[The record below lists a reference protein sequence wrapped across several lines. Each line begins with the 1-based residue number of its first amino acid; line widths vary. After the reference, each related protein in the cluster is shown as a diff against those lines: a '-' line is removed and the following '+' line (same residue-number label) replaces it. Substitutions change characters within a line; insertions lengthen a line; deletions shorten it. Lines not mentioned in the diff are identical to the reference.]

1 MNLLMRKQTTWNLLT
16 RLLAA
21 PGMTTQH
28 GVAERAARVID
39 KVIFDMGVDRLLQ
52 GTIQL
57 DWRLRPC
64 FHGCPDGAA
73 RAPLATVALA
83 GLAEA
88 AALGAAAHAGGES
101 LHPYTNAIVE
111 ALVREFRAQSPSFR
125 MLP

>member
-1 MNLLMRKQTTWNLLT
+1 MRRMTRTLLT

-21 PGMTTQH
+21 PGMNTQH

-39 KVIFDMGVDRLLQ
+39 QVIFDMGVDRLLQ

-64 FHGCPDGAA
+64 FHGCAAGAGVDPG

-83 GLAEA
+83 GLSEA
-88 AALGAAAHAGGES
+88 GALGAAARATDQP
-101 LHPYTNAIVE
+101 LHPYTSAIVD
-111 ALVREFRAQSPSFR
+111 ALVREFRAQSPRFR
-125 MLP
+125 TLP